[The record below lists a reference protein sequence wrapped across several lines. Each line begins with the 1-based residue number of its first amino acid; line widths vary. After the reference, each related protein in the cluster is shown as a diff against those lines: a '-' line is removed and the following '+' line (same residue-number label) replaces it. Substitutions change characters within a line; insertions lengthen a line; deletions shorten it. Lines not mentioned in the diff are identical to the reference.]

1 MSGELETARR
11 ELLSHSG
18 DEKGGERE

>member
-11 ELLSHSG
+11 ELLSHEG

>member
-11 ELLSHSG
+11 ELLSRVG